1 MAQDLLFLR
10 DLAEVEPP
18 RDRYKLYDDED
29 IYRHVPRPQWT
40 GLDDEIWTPRNQE
53 SDPQLEKVKALI
65 KKQSDDE
72 IHATEATLT
81 GEEDPDNRGRHAFA
95 SLPSPSFP
103 DPTSIPSSPGP
114 AAPEPTPSPHLPTS
128 SRQLS
133 RSGAP
138 LARGQTP
145 LPLPPSLGNGVG
157 QLP

>member
-72 IHATEATLT
+72 ITAAEATLT
-81 GEEDPDNRGRHAFA
+81 GEEDPDNRGRHTLA
-95 SLPSPSFP
+95 SLPSLPKRLSHS
-103 DPTSIPSSPGP
+103 TS
-114 AAPEPTPSPHLPTS
+114 
-128 SRQLS
+128 Q
-133 RSGAP
+133 
-138 LARGQTP
+138 
-145 LPLPPSLGNGVG
+145 VG
-157 QLP
+157 CPVGTVHGILMK